1 MSFALFLF
9 LNDNDKETGVLFTRP
24 SESVRVLTQQAYPD
38 AVLAQ
43 TLPEAVALRI
53 DGHDH
58 MVDGLG
64 DRVLPFQVH
73 PRGEVHD
80 ALRQLLHVEGV
91 QSGRTNNHLEKSDS
105 SVRKLME

>member
-1 MSFALFLF
+1 MSFCIIFF
-9 LNDNDKETGVLFTRP
+9 GMKTVQI
-24 SESVRVLTQQAYPD
+24 RVFYSLGHPKASSSQRRTAHPD

-43 TLPEAVALRI
+43 TLPEAVTLRI
-53 DGHDH
+53 DRHDH

-64 DRVLPFQVH
+64 DGVLPFQVH

-91 QSGRTNNHLEKSDS
+91 ESG
-105 SVRKLME
+105 

>member
-1 MSFALFLF
+1 MSFALFF
-9 LNDNDKETGVLFTRP
+9 RNDKGTETGVLFARP
-24 SESVRVLTQQAYPD
+24 SESVLVPTQDAHPD

-64 DRVLPFQVH
+64 DGVLPFQVH
-73 PRGEVHD
+73 PCGEVHD

-91 QSGRTNNHLEKSDS
+91 ESGRTNDHLEKSVS
-105 SVRKLME
+105 SVRKLMK